1 MSKHTYFFR
10 HDFNAHED
18 ERILDLRMEHGMEGY
33 GVYWLLIELLA
44 ASSNY
49 KLEANPK
56 RIAFAHS
63 ADPQVVSSVINDFGL
78 FQVEENSF
86 YSKSLTIRME
96 RLDEIKEKRSIA
108 GRKGGKVKANAKQ
121 MPSKCQASE
130 SKRQAN
136 LSKPLA
142 NTSRGEERREEDR
155 IEDEKREYDMNEEN
169 IIEMK
174 VEDKREEQSAEK
186 VEEQIDKALESEDQ
200 ETSEE
205 TSLGS
210 KPSWFGL
217 EDISGYALRK
227 EPKIGALIRDPRTG
241 VIEEYEG

>member
-121 MPSKCQASE
+121 MLSKCQANE

-142 NTSRGEERREEDR
+142 NTSRGEES
-155 IEDEKREYDMNEEN
+155 IGDESREYDMNEEN

-186 VEEQIDKALESEDQ
+186 VEERIDKALESENQ

-205 TSLGS
+205 TSLGN

-217 EDISGYALRK
+217 QDTSGYPLRK
-227 EPKIGALIRDPRTG
+227 EPKVGTLIRDPNTG
-241 VIEEYEG
+241 VIEEYEK